1 LIIFIHQKMIE
12 THKKEKKYSNNKEHI
27 KHTALKHDRLFTVH
41 IVKFIL
47 LFMKLSLNNS
57 DKQWPLF

>member
-1 LIIFIHQKMIE
+1 MKF
-12 THKKEKKYSNNKEHI
+12 KKNLNI
-27 KHTALKHDRLFTVH
+27 LFTVH

-57 DKQWPLF
+57 DKR

>member
-1 LIIFIHQKMIE
+1 MKFSKNLNI
-12 THKKEKKYSNNKEHI
+12 
-27 KHTALKHDRLFTVH
+27 LFTVH

-57 DKQWPLF
+57 DRQWPLF